1 MKNLIAPLIFL
12 TILISCETTTE
23 KKSIRDSS
31 EDKELITNNKLH
43 ENIYSNDALNI
54 SFNYPKSWEI
64 QTDTINRILYILS
77 PTDSNDLFQEMM
89 NIVIGETNGL
99 SLKEFFS
106 MNLNAVEEMF
116 DKLDRTEDPGE
127 ITIINRV
134 FKTVKFNYIFES
146 YPLTANLFVTHKDE
160 TSYVVNCSAL
170 QNTFDEY
177 QDQFM
182 SVVNSIEIN

>member
-31 EDKELITNNKLH
+31 EDKELITNNELH
-43 ENIYSNDALNI
+43 ENI
-54 SFNYPKSWEI
+54 NYPKSWEI
-64 QTDTINRILYILS
+64 QTDTMNRILYILS

-116 DKLDRTEDPGE
+116 DELDRTEDPSE

-134 FKTVKFNYIFES
+134 FKTVKFNYVFES

-170 QNTFDEY
+170 QNTFDKY